1 MPPRFQQIRIDRQR
15 FVEGF
20 HRGIVIAGLAGAF
33 NDSVRISFA
42 ECAVSERE
50 GRIEISRAFK
60 MSNGFVDV
68 FARDRVIDEAAQ
80 RIASTQV
87 CFVSLSVRSLGA
99 FELVLFIGSQLK
111 AQPVTDLLS
120 NGVLNINDVGR
131 IRIDAITPEQI
142 SRVDV
147 HQLRGHADAIARA
160 QKTCGQDCGHAHLAA
175 GLSRIN
181 LHALVL
187 NNL

>member
-1 MPPRFQQIRIDRQR
+1 MKTC
-15 FVEGF
+15 
-20 HRGIVIAGLAGAF
+20 IAQSKTEWKELAG
-33 NDSVRISFA
+33 SVR
-42 ECAVSERE
+42 
-50 GRIEISRAFK
+50 G
-60 MSNGFVDV
+60 
-68 FARDRVIDEAAQ
+68 
-80 RIASTQV
+80 
-87 CFVSLSVRSLGA
+87 LGA
-99 FELVLFIGSQLK
+99 FELVLFIRSQLK
-111 AQPVTDLLS
+111 PQAITNLLRDR
-120 NGVLNINDVGR
+120 VLHINDVGG
-131 IRIDAITPEQI
+131 ISIDAITPEQI